1 MDWQCD
7 DGLFDSKIWSDLICD
22 GMVME
27 CVEVEDGERVS
38 RVSHFRGECTI
49 QFSLSEGNKYIAYR
63 FSCMYLD
70 I

>member
-1 MDWQCD
+1 
-7 DGLFDSKIWSDLICD
+7 
-22 GMVME
+22 MVME